1 MGLPDDDRH
10 TRDRVRT
17 LDPVYDSLRKRAREG
32 RESDT
37 PPEQLALPEEDVLP
51 HARRAFDQV
60 LRKLGEP
67 DLKETAVQTKFLAKT
82 LKDEGPE
89 SLDLCAGHRAS
100 GMQAL
105 LDQAVSV
112 MLAGEDPETL
122 IGAGEDELAALIGE
136 QFARGVIRRYSLD
149 RAAPFLE
156 DQAPDVADALD
167 FLELADL
174 TFTTSI
180 LRALIKDLL

>member
-1 MGLPDDDRH
+1 M
-10 TRDRVRT
+10 
-17 LDPVYDSLRKRAREG
+17 
-32 RESDT
+32 
-37 PPEQLALPEEDVLP
+37 LP